1 MTESRSAKDNLAG
14 GGPSWKKRRDAQD
27 LVIRQHRL
35 TGALRIMVFNG
46 AQNIHMFALGHLAKL
61 VDINGGKHST
71 PHLAARF
78 VNGLKRHLVSS

>member
-1 MTESRSAKDNLAG
+1 
-14 GGPSWKKRRDAQD
+14 
-27 LVIRQHRL
+27 
-35 TGALRIMVFNG
+35 MVFNG